1 MLLLVQDLV
10 PEINKST
17 KIKHK
22 VMTALSSWIDVG
34 IMSKKSKILRTYKI
48 IIIVIIIII
57 IIIIIIMTN
66 NNNDKNDNSNDK
78 TIMIIIIACPS

>member
-57 IIIIIIMTN
+57 IIIIMTN